1 MADSGKE
8 VKKFK
13 EVSMLEWTDYASFKN
28 LPNGLVLQESQS
40 NEEYAGKRDSI
51 SELSVVALP
60 LQGRVDGRMLLQNW
74 AR

>member
-28 LPNGLVLQESQS
+28 LPNGLVL
-40 NEEYAGKRDSI
+40 
-51 SELSVVALP
+51 
-60 LQGRVDGRMLLQNW
+60 
-74 AR
+74 

>member
-1 MADSGKE
+1 MADSGKG

-13 EVSMLEWTDYASFKN
+13 EASMLEWADCVSSKN

-40 NEEYAGKRDSI
+40 KEDAGKRDSI
-51 SELSVVALP
+51 SELSVVALS

-74 AR
+74 AH

>member
-1 MADSGKE
+1 MADSGKG

-13 EVSMLEWTDYASFKN
+13 EVSVLEWADCVSSKN

-74 AR
+74 AH